1 MTAAARSV
9 YYFGFYLYVMGITLI
24 AIPNLFLTTLQL
36 PETNE
41 VWIRIVGV
49 VALCLGYY
57 YHRTGVQNNTAF
69 FKLTIPT
76 RMFVFLCLTAFVI
89 LKYTSPILIGI
100 GAIDLLGAIWTMVA
114 LKK

>member
-24 AIPNLFLTTLQL
+24 AVPNFFLRTLQL
-36 PETNE
+36 PETIE
-41 VWIRIVGV
+41 VWIRILGV
-49 VALCLGYY
+49 VAFGLGYY
-57 YHRTGVQNNTAF
+57 YHRMAVQNMTAF
-69 FKLTIPT
+69 FKLTVHVRT
-76 RMFVFLCLTAFVI
+76 FVFLSFVAFVL

-100 GAIDLLGAIWTMVA
+100 GAIDLLGAIWTMTT